1 MINTNF
7 IFTPD
12 ETQFNKYHNLD
23 SVETRIINYL
33 KNTETNDCNRLWKLL
48 KYTDMKALYKNNLS
62 KQEKN
67 ELIYQDKN
75 ESNCRVFTFPYI
87 EDNFTEVCSLIK
99 VYIYNMQP
107 VNHLTTTVN
116 VGIDI
121 LTHNKISNVY
131 NDESDILDNGRPVEE
146 NISTKN
152 RNTIILK
159 SILSTL
165 NGADIEGAGVL
176 QFNKELSDK
185 CQAEMKLSNNRNFYG
200 YTIVLSCQMSGIGV
214 ATNGCSNY

>member
-7 IFTPD
+7 QFMPD
-12 ETQFNKYHNLD
+12 ETQFNKFHNLD

-33 KNTETNDCNRLWKLL
+33 RDTETDDCNRIWKLL
-48 KYTDMKALYKNNLS
+48 KYSDMRALYQDKLSQEDKN
-62 KQEKN
+62 K
-67 ELIYQDKN
+67 LIYQDKN

-87 EDNFTEVCSLIK
+87 EDNFTEVCSIIK
-99 VYIYNMQP
+99 VYIYGIQP
-107 VNHLTTTVN
+107 VNHLISTVN
-116 VGIDI
+116 IGIDI

-131 NDESDILDNGRPVEE
+131 NDEGDILDNGRLVEE

-159 SILSTL
+159 AILATL
-165 NGADIEGAGVL
+165 NGANIEGAGVL
-176 QFNKELSDK
+176 QFNKALSDK
-185 CQAEMKLSNNRNFYG
+185 CHAEMKLSNNKNFYG
-200 YTIVLSCQMSGIGV
+200 YTVVLSCQMSGIGG

>member
-7 IFTPD
+7 KFMPD
-12 ETQFNKYHNLD
+12 ETQFNKFHNLD

-33 KNTETNDCNRLWKLL
+33 KNTDTDDCNRLWKLL
-48 KYTDMKALYKNNLS
+48 KYSDMKALYKKNLT
-62 KQEKN
+62 KEEKN
-67 ELIYQDKN
+67 QLIYQDKN
-75 ESNCRVFTFPYI
+75 EADCRVFTFAYI
-87 EDNFTEVCSLIK
+87 EDNFTEVCSIIK
-99 VYIYNMQP
+99 VYIHSIQP
-107 VNHLTTTVN
+107 VNHLITTVN

-131 NDESDILDNGRPVEE
+131 NDEGDILDGGRLVEE

-152 RNTIILK
+152 RNTIMLKAILA
-159 SILSTL
+159 TL

-185 CQAEMKLSNNRNFYG
+185 CQTEMKLSNNRNFYG
-200 YTIVLSCQMSGIGV
+200 YTVVMSCQMSGVGG
-214 ATNGCSNY
+214 ATNGFSSY

>member
-7 IFTPD
+7 RIMPD
-12 ETQFNKYHNLD
+12 DTQFNKFHNVD

-33 KNTETNDCNRLWKLL
+33 KNTNTDDCNRLWKLL
-48 KYTDMKALYKNNLS
+48 KYSDMKALYQDNLNS
-62 KQEKN
+62 EEKN
-67 ELIYQDKN
+67 KLIYRDKN
-75 ESNCRVFTFPYI
+75 ESDCRVFSFPYV
-87 EDNFTEVCSLIK
+87 EDNFTEVCSIIK
-99 VYIYNMQP
+99 VYIYSIQP
-107 VNHLTTTVN
+107 VNHLLSTVN

-131 NDESDILDNGRPVEE
+131 NDESDMLENGRPVEE

-152 RNTIILK
+152 RNTVMLKAILA
-159 SILSTL
+159 IL

-200 YTIVLSCQMSGIGV
+200 YTIVLSCQMSGMGG

>member
-7 IFTPD
+7 QFMPD
-12 ETQFNKYHNLD
+12 ETQFNKFHNLD

-33 KNTETNDCNRLWKLL
+33 RDTETDDCNRMWKLL
-48 KYTDMKALYKNNLS
+48 KYSDMRALYQDKLS
-62 KQEKN
+62 KEDKN
-67 ELIYQDKN
+67 KLIYQDKN

-87 EDNFTEVCSLIK
+87 EDNFTEVCSIVK
-99 VYIYNMQP
+99 VYIHSMQP
-107 VNHLTTTVN
+107 VNHLMSTVN

-131 NDESDILDNGRPVEE
+131 NDEGDVLDNGRPVEE

-152 RNTIILK
+152 RNTVMLKAILA
-159 SILSTL
+159 TL
-165 NGADIEGAGVL
+165 NGANIEGTGVL
-176 QFNKELSDK
+176 QFNKALSDK

-200 YTIVLSCQMSGIGV
+200 YTVVLSCQMSGIGG